1 MFLAGSMNPLFFCF
15 SGSTGVYPALDA
27 GWGLVQKITLE
38 GKPENAELLKK
49 GLKDEVVRFEEIIEN
64 LKKGSRELR
73 IRPLTKH
80 EEGAVLIFDNIV
92 NGWNLIFKPALLD
105 IITLPSPKKEIQEYD
120 NLINAYVEKINNF
133 VKHIETDYEDK
144 VRGFT
149 FFTFSAVFVFS
160 VTAAVIIIYIR
171 RSIVSPLKTLNDAV
185 NNIENKKFNICVDIK
200 SRDELGASWKCL

>member
-1 MFLAGSMNPLFFCF
+1 MAIINTITRKFVLLSIVALSLIAVYMYAAILFLHHIKGEGAAINLAGHLRFRSFKM
-15 SGSTGVYPALDA
+15 A
-27 GWGLVQKITLE
+27 WLVQKITLE

-105 IITLPSPKKEIQEYD
+105 IITLPSPKK
-120 NLINAYVEKINNF
+120 INSGI
-133 VKHIETDYEDK
+133 
-144 VRGFT
+144 
-149 FFTFSAVFVFS
+149 
-160 VTAAVIIIYIR
+160 
-171 RSIVSPLKTLNDAV
+171 
-185 NNIENKKFNICVDIK
+185 
-200 SRDELGASWKCL
+200 